1 MRAVQLKMAR
11 AAMGWG
17 VRQLA
22 EKAGVTAFE
31 CLYRL
36 MAAVMTEAMDGEF
49 RLAASSSIAD
59 GFRGLTSGHSVFR
72 YAESGGSSF

>member
-22 EKAGVTAFE
+22 EKAGVTAP
-31 CLYRL
+31 
-36 MAAVMTEAMDGEF
+36 
-49 RLAASSSIAD
+49 SN
-59 GFRGLTSGHSVFR
+59 VFT
-72 YAESGGSSF
+72 A